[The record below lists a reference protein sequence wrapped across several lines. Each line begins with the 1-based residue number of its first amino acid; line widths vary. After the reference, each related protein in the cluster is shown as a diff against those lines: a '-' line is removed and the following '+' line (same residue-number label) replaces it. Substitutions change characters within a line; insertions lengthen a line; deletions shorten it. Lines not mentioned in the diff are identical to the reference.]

1 MMEWRRRPLLVAL
14 AAGILAGCGERA
26 AGESAEAKSSGRATA
41 AAPPSPCPSVA
52 DMPDTVKLGDGGLA
66 FGSGSVSRAAVVAKG
81 RLYQASIDY
90 FGLEDIGDRKNAL
103 IKVLEL
109 AIR

>member
-1 MMEWRRRPLLVAL
+1 
-14 AAGILAGCGERA
+14 
-26 AGESAEAKSSGRATA
+26 
-41 AAPPSPCPSVA
+41 
-52 DMPDTVKLGDGGLA
+52 VKLGDGGLA